1 MDLEIPD
8 KIKTA
13 SYIKKKNMTEFV
25 DNFSNELTFETV
37 SAHDIALLHSL
48 PPGLAQHI
56 LDYAET
62 IPESEESEGA
72 FLDREGWDST
82 SYVQPQVSTEVILQ
96 MAGGGDHAWWYILK
110 FAIGQEID
118 PIVYIEDIDGNRQLQ
133 RGKTLIVCHRVDGG
147 EEYIHMVDI
156 NYDLAN
162 YDTEE
167 YDGFWFYYYHNPTLE
182 R

>member
-1 MDLEIPD
+1 M
-8 KIKTA
+8 
-13 SYIKKKNMTEFV
+13 SEFIE
-25 DNFSNELTFETV
+25 NFSNELTFETV

-62 IPESEESEGA
+62 IPESEVNEGD
-72 FLDREGWDST
+72 FLNAEGWDST
-82 SYVQPQVSTEVILQ
+82 SYVIAQVSTEVRLQ
-96 MAGGGDHAWWYILK
+96 MAGGGEHAWWYVLK
-110 FAIGQEID
+110 FDIGQEID

-133 RGKTLIVCHRVDGG
+133 REKTVVICHHTDGG
-147 EEYIHMVDI
+147 EEYILMVDL

-162 YDTEE
+162 YDREE
-167 YDGFWFYYYHNPTLE
+167 YDGYWFYYYHNPALE

>member
-1 MDLEIPD
+1 M
-8 KIKTA
+8 
-13 SYIKKKNMTEFV
+13 SEFV
-25 DNFSNELTFETV
+25 ENVSNELTFETV

-62 IPESEESEGA
+62 IPESEANEGD
-72 FLDREGWDST
+72 FLNAEGWDST
-82 SYVQPQVSTEVILQ
+82 SYVIAQVSTEVRLQ
-96 MAGGGDHAWWYILK
+96 MAGGGEHAWWYVLK
-110 FAIGQEID
+110 FDIGQEVD
-118 PIVYIEDIDGNRQLQ
+118 PRVYIEDIDGNRQLQ

-167 YDGFWFYYYHNPTLE
+167 YDGYWFYYYHNPTLE

>member
-1 MDLEIPD
+1 MSEFIEI
-8 KIKTA
+8 
-13 SYIKKKNMTEFV
+13 
-25 DNFSNELTFETV
+25 FSNELTLETV

-62 IPESEESEGA
+62 IPSEESEVNEGD
-72 FLDREGWDST
+72 FLNTEGWEST
-82 SYVQPQVSTEVILQ
+82 SYVIAQVSTEVRLQ
-96 MAGGGDHAWWYILK
+96 MAGGGEHAWWYVLK
-110 FAIGQEID
+110 FDIGQEVD
-118 PIVYIEDIDGNRQLQ
+118 PRVYIEDIDGNRQLQ
-133 RGKTLIVCHRVDGG
+133 RGKTLIVCHHTDGG

-162 YDTEE
+162 YDTDE
-167 YDGFWFYYYHNPTLE
+167 YDGYWFYYYHNPTLE